1 MLRRPEPAFRD
12 YDPKLG
18 PRPSDPYH
26 ILQEVDGEAWQSY
39 SPVITGQQAKDI
51 LRRDLPPLGNSN
63 IIIRVAPDGYGTLE
77 IKHEDF
83 DEERTF
89 NLRDKVVD
97 FGVLRVD
104 ENREQGV
111 GRHVLRNEI
120 DLFRALGAKVFNVHA
135 SDAGGYMMARLG
147 ALPDD
152 VSDSEFIARTR
163 NRVTGILDAVSP
175 LLTESERKP
184 LTKAAAFADAKD
196 MWRLADAQLDLSS
209 RLKTLFAKAASGDA
223 DAVETKEKL
232 LSALNNT
239 YFAGN
244 GGRIIADVNERVAAG
259 KSISVG
265 RLLLAGTYWEGHIDL
280 NDAEQL
286 NRVDAYTGGL
296 APRP

>member
-39 SPVITGQQAKDI
+39 SPTITGQQAKDI

-152 VSDSEFIARTR
+152 VSDSDFIARTR

-184 LTKAAAFADAKD
+184 LAKAAAFADAKD

-223 DAVETKEKL
+223 HAVTTKEKL

-244 GGRIIADVNERVAAG
+244 GGRIIADINERVAAG
-259 KSISVG
+259 KSVSAG

>member
-39 SPVITGQQAKDI
+39 SPTITGQQAMDI
-51 LRRDLPPLGNSN
+51 LRRDLPPVGSDN

-77 IKHEDF
+77 IKHVDF

-89 NLRDKVVD
+89 NLKDKVVD

-104 ENREQGV
+104 ENREHGV

-135 SDAGGYMMARLG
+135 ADAGGYMLARLG

-152 VSDSEFIARTR
+152 VSDPDFVARTK
-163 NRVTGILDAVSP
+163 NRVTSILEAVSP

-184 LTKAAAFADAKD
+184 LAKAAMFADSKD
-196 MWRLADAQLDLSS
+196 IWSLADAPVDLSS
-209 RLKTLFAKAASGDA
+209 RLKTLFADATSGDT
-223 DAVETKEKL
+223 DAAATRDKIL
-232 LSALNNT
+232 GALNDT

-244 GGRIIADVNERVAAG
+244 GARIIADIYDRVGAG
-259 KSISVG
+259 KSISAG

-286 NRVDAYTGGL
+286 RRVDTYTGGL
-296 APRP
+296 APKP

>member
-39 SPVITGQQAKDI
+39 SPAIPGQQAKDI

-89 NLRDKVVD
+89 NLKDKVVD

-104 ENREQGV
+104 ENREQGT

-135 SDAGGYMMARLG
+135 SDAGGYMMARFG

-152 VSDSEFIARTR
+152 VRDAEFIANTK
-163 NRVTGILDAVSP
+163 NRVGKILDAISP
-175 LLTESERKP
+175 LLTEAERKP
-184 LTKAAAFADAKD
+184 LAEAAAFGEAKA
-196 MWRLADAQLDLSS
+196 MWQLADAQADLSP
-209 RLKTLFAKAASGDA
+209 RLKTLFEKAATGQA
-223 DAVETKEKL
+223 DAVATRDKL
-232 LSALNNT
+232 LAALNDT

-244 GGRIIADVNERVAAG
+244 GTRIVADINERVAAG
-259 KSISVG
+259 KNVSVG

-286 NRVDAYTGGL
+286 RRVDSYTGGL
-296 APRP
+296 ALKP